1 MVKGRGI
8 KTRPRRM
15 RRFIMKPKVC
25 AFCVDNTAIDY
36 KDITRLS
43 KYISDRGK
51 IEPRRRTGVCAKH
64 QRHLATAIKRA
75 RFLALLPYAP
85 THFGPVM
92 EGRVIRGEGRIEEKV
107 GAKVAERVEERA
119 ESEVTAMEETQDA
132 EENLSA

>member
-1 MVKGRGI
+1 
-8 KTRPRRM
+8 M

-92 EGRVIRGEGRIEEKV
+92 EGRVMRGEGRIEEKV
-107 GAKVAERVEERA
+107 GAKVAGRVEERA
-119 ESEVTAMEETQDA
+119 EGEVAAVEETQDA